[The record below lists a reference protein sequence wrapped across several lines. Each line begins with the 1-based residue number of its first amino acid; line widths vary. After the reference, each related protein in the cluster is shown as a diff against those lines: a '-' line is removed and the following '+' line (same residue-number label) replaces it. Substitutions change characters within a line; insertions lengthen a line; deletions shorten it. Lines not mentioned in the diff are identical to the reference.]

1 MRKVLVWVI
10 CLIILA
16 FCIFA
21 VRWHIAGEKLNV
33 VIQSGAH
40 AQRQYR
46 PAAIVV
52 PSSKEQ
58 SQLPEVA
65 PAKLP
70 ALRVLPPRNL
80 KLVNVVGELK
90 RLADEGNYYASCR
103 LGFELG
109 RCQFLDE
116 GRKNLSK
123 LKLQLEKL
131 PDRSAE
137 WHELKQVVDHEAV
150 RQNRDYAHCEGFKNE
165 ENLEAWQYI
174 FRAGLAGHTQSQ
186 VVFAISPFWD
196 TEDLNGNID
205 ALRAFLTYR
214 LEFLESAANKG
225 DERALLNIIRENS
238 GESLLPRLNI
248 SSIGGKPDF
257 EKAAFYAYAYLQ
269 ISRSNPQATNFGN
282 RSLRK
287 ATQVLTSQQL
297 ATAKSRAEKL
307 AATWGARK
315 VNSTV
320 PNQED
325 IGDDIDGSCYIQN

>member
-1 MRKVLVWVI
+1 MRKIIVCFI
-10 CLIILA
+10 SLIILA
-16 FCIFA
+16 FCILA
-21 VRWHIAGEKLNV
+21 VRWHIAGERLNA
-33 VIQSGAH
+33 VIQSSANP
-40 AQRQYR
+40 QQQYR
-46 PAAIVV
+46 PAARVV
-52 PSSKEQ
+52 PSSNEPIQ
-58 SQLPEVA
+58 IPEVA

-70 ALRVLPPRNL
+70 DLSSLPPRNL

-123 LKLQLEKL
+123 LKVQLEKL
-131 PDRSAE
+131 PEGSAE
-137 WHELKQVVDHEAV
+137 WHEVKKVVENVAGT
-150 RQNRDYAHCEGFKNE
+150 QNRNEALCEGFKNE
-165 ENLEAWQYI
+165 EHLEAWQYI
-174 FRAGLAGHTQSQ
+174 FRAALAGHTQSQ
-186 VVFAISPFWD
+186 VVFAISPLWD
-196 TEDLNGNID
+196 PEDLNDNLD

-248 SSIGGKPDF
+248 SNFGGKPDF

-287 ATQVLTSQQL
+287 ASQVLTSQQL

-307 AATWGARK
+307 AATWSARK
-315 VNSTV
+315 VNSAV
-320 PNQED
+320 PNQEET
-325 IGDDIDGSCYIQN
+325 GGDIDGSCYIQN

>member
-1 MRKVLVWVI
+1 MRKVLVWFISLV
-10 CLIILA
+10 ILA
-16 FCIFA
+16 FCILAF
-21 VRWHIAGEKLNV
+21 RWHIAGEKLNV
-33 VIQSGAH
+33 VGKSAVR
-40 AQRQYR
+40 AQQQDRH
-46 PAAIVV
+46 AAIID
-52 PSSKEQ
+52 SSAKKIDQ
-58 SQLPEVA
+58 IPQVA
-65 PAKLP
+65 PTKLP
-70 ALRVLPPRNL
+70 DLSALPPRNL
-80 KLVNVVGELK
+80 KLVRVVGELK

-131 PDRSAE
+131 PESSAE
-137 WHELKQVVDHEAV
+137 SHEVKKVVENVAG
-150 RQNRDYAHCEGFKNE
+150 RQNRDEALCEGFKNG

-174 FRAGLAGHTQSQ
+174 FRAALAGHTQSQ
-186 VVFAISPFWD
+186 VDFAISPLWD
-196 TEDLNGNID
+196 PEDLNGNID
-205 ALRAFLTYR
+205 ALRAFLAYR
-214 LEFLESAANKG
+214 LVFLESAANRG
-225 DERALLNIIRENS
+225 DERALLNIIREIL

-282 RSLRK
+282 RSLLK

-315 VNSTV
+315 VNSAV

-325 IGDDIDGSCYIQN
+325 IDGDIDRSCYIQN